1 MATPPSFHEMHTNIK
16 PRILGSAH
24 CFEHK
29 QMAQEGREMR
39 KVHQIVDGFFFSFG
53 SIRSKWK
60 LIYMISVDLYRIP
73 QNSAHCW
80 SHFLPAII
88 LISSINIVFLML
100 RWSVISSGRGKFCFF
115 IIANSFPSYEFAQ
128 GKTNKFHSIAVENVQ
143 QWMRVVRWIRCNI
156 KTETVDTLRANYWS
170 TSSFCDC

>member
-1 MATPPSFHEMHTNIK
+1 MHTNIK

-39 KVHQIVDGFFFSFG
+39 KVHQIVDGFFFLLWFHQKQMKINIHDFRWFVSDSTKLGPLLITFSASNYPDFIHQHSF
-53 SIRSKWK
+53 
-60 LIYMISVDLYRIP
+60 LD
-73 QNSAHCW
+73 AT
-80 SHFLPAII
+80 
-88 LISSINIVFLML
+88 LISHIIRKRKIL
-100 RWSVISSGRGKFCFF
+100 FF
-115 IIANSFPSYEFAQ
+115 IVANSFPSYEFAQ